1 MAKKADIQSKN
12 IVSPSSPLTCP
23 GVPLCVVWRSPL
35 APCDGGGE
43 LREGRRGAKTLIR
56 AVRGNKIDLRR
67 EAGGGGG
74 FERVVEGGGNGY
86 DCTEPF
92 RRGLRCCLGPQMPK
106 NAYFVINAC
115 RTRGGDHGAG
125 ARPRGWGGGL
135 LCVVCGFCL
144 GCVVGIWLTA
154 LSSLDVLL

>member
-1 MAKKADIQSKN
+1 MGKL
-12 IVSPSSPLTCP
+12 SSLSLSL
-23 GVPLCVVWRSPL
+23 VFLSHRAHCVV
-35 APCDGGGE
+35 
-43 LREGRRGAKTLIR
+43 GRRMPCPPPRRLAAPAMRCVDNRESRPSTIKALHR
-56 AVRGNKIDLRR
+56 YMDLRR

-92 RRGLRCCLGPQMPK
+92 RRGLRCCLGPQMSK

-115 RTRGGDHGAG
+115 STRGGDHGAG